1 MNFKGFKYKS
11 NNELFCEHISLK
23 DVSEE
28 YGTPL
33 YIYSGESIEHS
44 YKELSKSLSETNT
57 EINFALKANSTLG
70 VLSLLAK
77 LGAGA
82 DIVSGGEL
90 KRALYVNVDPSKIVF
105 SGVGKTTEEIE
116 LAIRSNIKQI
126 NAESFPEIDNIIRI
140 ANELKVRVP
149 VAIRVNPDIKVKTH
163 EKIATGSN
171 DTKFGLPIKEAVEIY
186 KKISSEKYITTMGLA
201 IHIGSQIFDMNEFRL
216 AYENV
221 LSIANSLREEG
232 MDVPNLDL
240 GGGLGVDY
248 QNASINFKDYGKTI
262 REVFNTYDY
271 KLSIEPGRSL
281 VANSG
286 VLVTKIIYIKN
297 SERKNFLIVDGAMND
312 FIRPTLYNAHHNIE
326 PLIKSKNKELEY
338 DVVGPICETGD
349 YFIKDLK
356 LNQPMEGQFLAIFS
370 TGAYGSVMSSSYN
383 SRPSAGELLVHN
395 NKIHLLRKQE
405 VIEYQIQKEI
415 LPDL

>member
-1 MNFKGFKYKS
+1 MAMAGKKKTKSKILFLSHGYIPSPNTIFNNVYSLLPGKYVVLKKDS
-11 NNELFCEHISLK
+11 FTISEYFSI
-23 DVSEE
+23 VSEIE
-28 YGTPL
+28 NKKEVYNNNLLIEGIRKQLVSDAKIGT
-33 YIYSGESIEHS
+33 
-44 YKELSKSLSETNT
+44 
-57 EINFALKANSTLG
+57 FF
-70 VLSLLAK
+70 
-77 LGAGA
+77 
-82 DIVSGGEL
+82 SGGIDSSIITYEANKL
-90 KRALYVNVDPSKIVF
+90 NKDLF
-105 SGVGKTTEEIE
+105 S
-116 LAIRSNIKQI
+116 
-126 NAESFPEIDNIIRI
+126 
-140 ANELKVRVP
+140 
-149 VAIRVNPDIKVKTH
+149 
-163 EKIATGSN
+163 
-171 DTKFGLPIKEAVEIY
+171 Y
-186 KKISSEKYITTMGLA
+186 
-201 IHIGSQIFDMNEFRL
+201 
-216 AYENV
+216 
-221 LSIANSLREEG
+221 
-232 MDVPNLDL
+232 
-240 GGGLGVDY
+240 
-248 QNASINFKDYGKTI
+248 SINFKDYGKTI

-370 TGAYGSVMSSSYN
+370 TGAYGSVMSSNYN